1 MLAPRMTMKSI
12 LSFVC
17 VIGLAVVPVLAV
29 NDVPGSI
36 NYQGRLLNSAGAA
49 VTDGTYSIAFRL
61 YGSPSGATTLWG
73 ASHSVVISGGNFS
86 VVLGEGGGTLGN
98 AQGTNILAGLGAT
111 TTPYLG
117 LTVLTDSSGAT
128 LNSPQEISPRMR
140 LLSSPYALVAQAAR
154 MSDFSAYATNAG
166 TLGGLLPGQFLQPG
180 STAPSTLGGA
190 LTVPNLTVS
199 GAATVSGNATV
210 NGNTR
215 VNGTLSAGATSGGGF
230 VPVGGIIMWSGSVT
244 AIPAGWALCDGGRT
258 STGSTTPDLRD
269 RFIVGASPTVAVGVV
284 GGRSSV
290 TLSAANLP
298 PHQHTYKD
306 TIFAEHNISGSSQSP
321 DGLDTGSEGG
331 NNYRGSDSGNDGDNN
346 LSWVRRRSDVAYG
359 NSGGGVDPIDL
370 RPPYYALAF
379 IIRVD

>member
-1 MLAPRMTMKSI
+1 MKSI
-12 LSFVC
+12 LAIVC

-36 NYQGRLLNSAGAA
+36 NYQGRLLNSSGAS
-49 VTDGTYSIAFRL
+49 VTDGTYTIASRL
-61 YGSPSGATTLWG
+61 YGGPSGANPLWG
-73 ASHSVVISGGNFS
+73 ASHSVVISAGNFN
-86 VVLGEGGGTLGN
+86 VVLGEGGSAVSN

-128 LNSPQEISPRMR
+128 LNNPQEIQPRMR
-140 LLSSPYALVAQAAR
+140 LLSSPYALVAEAAR
-154 MSDFSAYATNAG
+154 MSDTSAYATNAG
-166 TLGGLLPGQFLQPG
+166 TLGGLLPSQFLQPG

-190 LTVPNLTVS
+190 LTVPSLAVTGALTVQ
-199 GAATVSGNATV
+199 GHATVQ
-210 NGNTR
+210 GNTR
-215 VNGTLSAGATSGGGF
+215 VHGTLSATATSGGGF

-258 STGSTTPDLRD
+258 STGTTTPDLRD
-269 RFIVGASPTVAVGVV
+269 RFIVGASSTVAVGAV

-306 TIFAEHNISGSSQSP
+306 TIFAEHNVSGSTQSP

-331 NNYRGSDSGNDGDNN
+331 NNYRGSSHGYDSDNN
-346 LSWVRRRSDVAYG
+346 LSWVRRRSDSAYG
-359 NSGGGVDPIDL
+359 NSGGGADPIDL

-379 IIRVD
+379 IIRVE

>member
-1 MLAPRMTMKSI
+1 MKSI
-12 LSFVC
+12 LAIVC

-36 NYQGRLLNSAGAA
+36 NYQGRLLNSSGAS
-49 VTDGTYSIAFRL
+49 VTDGTYTIAFRL
-61 YGSPSGATTLWG
+61 YGSPSGANPLWG
-73 ASHSVVISGGNFS
+73 ASHSVVISGGNFNI
-86 VVLGEGGGTLGN
+86 VLGEGGSAVSN

-128 LNSPQEISPRMR
+128 LSNPQEILPRMR
-140 LLSSPYALVAQAAR
+140 LLSSPYALVAEAAK
-154 MSDFSAYATNAG
+154 MSDVSAYATNAG

-180 STAPSTLGGA
+180 STAPSTLGGS
-190 LTVPNLTVS
+190 LTVPTLTVT
-199 GAATVSGNATV
+199 GAATVQGSATV
-210 NGNTR
+210 TGNTR
-215 VNGTLSAGATSGGGF
+215 VNGTLSAAATSGGGF

-244 AIPAGWALCDGGRT
+244 AIPSGWALCDGGRT

-269 RFIVGASPTVAVGVV
+269 RFIVGASSTVAVGGV

-306 TIFAEHNISGSSQSP
+306 TIFAEHNVSASSQSP
-321 DGLDTGSEGG
+321 DGLDTGYEGG
-331 NNYRGSDSGNDGDNN
+331 NNYRGSNSGSDGDNN
-346 LSWVRRRSDVAYG
+346 LSWVRRRSDGAYG
-359 NSGGGVDPIDL
+359 NSSGGTDPIDL

-379 IIRVD
+379 IIRVE

>member
-1 MLAPRMTMKSI
+1 MKSI
-12 LSFVC
+12 LAIVC

-36 NYQGRLLNSAGAA
+36 NYQGRLLNSSGAS
-49 VTDGTYSIAFRL
+49 VTDGTYTIAFRL
-61 YGSPSGATTLWG
+61 YGGPSGANPLWG
-73 ASHSVVISGGNFS
+73 ASHSVVISAGNFN
-86 VVLGEGGGTLGN
+86 VVLGEGGSAVSN

-128 LNSPQEISPRMR
+128 LNNPQEIQPRMR
-140 LLSSPYALVAQAAR
+140 LLSSPYALVAEAAR
-154 MSDFSAYATNAG
+154 MSDTSAYATNAG
-166 TLGGLLPGQFLQPG
+166 TLGGLLPSQFLQPG

-190 LTVPNLTVS
+190 LTVPSLAVTGALTVQ
-199 GAATVSGNATV
+199 GHATVQ
-210 NGNTR
+210 GNTR
-215 VNGTLSAGATSGGGF
+215 VHGTLSATATSGGGF

-244 AIPAGWALCDGGRT
+244 AIPAGWALCDGGRS
-258 STGSTTPDLRD
+258 STGTTTPDLRD
-269 RFIVGASPTVAVGVV
+269 RFIVGASSTVAVGAV

-306 TIFAEHNISGSSQSP
+306 TIFAEHNVSGSTQSP

-331 NNYRGSDSGNDGDNN
+331 NNYRGSSHGYDSDNN
-346 LSWVRRRSDVAYG
+346 LSWVRRRSDSAYG
-359 NSGGGVDPIDL
+359 NSGGGADPIDL

-379 IIRVD
+379 IIRVE